1 MAANELHMEALNLP
15 VSRMAETLI
24 GSEIIKLGGE
34 INRMIADGAKIH
46 NMTIGDFDPAIFPIP
61 DELTDEIVSAYR
73 SHKTNYP
80 PADGMMELRQAVSD
94 FLWKKGNLSYSAE
107 NILIAGG
114 ARPIIY
120 SIYQTLVDPDEKVIF
135 PVPSWNN
142 NHYCHLTR
150 AQQILIEAKPEN
162 NFMPVRADMEPHI
175 HEAVMVAVCSPLNPT
190 GTVFS
195 RKQLEDICDM
205 ILEENARRGP
215 EQKPVYLMYDQIYWM
230 LTFGNAQH
238 FDPVSLR
245 PEMKEYTIYV
255 DGISKSLAAT
265 GVRVGWSFGPT
276 KIMAKMRS
284 ILGHIGAWAPKAEQ
298 AATAN
303 YLNNAPAF
311 DSFLEEMK
319 RKVENRL
326 FTLHKG
332 IEAMHNA
339 GLPVMSIQPEG
350 AIYLSV
356 KFSLLGK
363 KAPNGETIQTTTDI
377 FSYLLENA
385 GFAAVPFTAFGNQ
398 PGTEWFRV
406 SVGTCREE
414 DLPGLLENMRA
425 ALALV
430 H

>member
-1 MAANELHMEALNLP
+1 MEALNLP
-15 VSRMAETLI
+15 VSHMAETLI
-24 GSEIIKLGGE
+24 GSEIIKLAGQV
-34 INRMIADGAKIH
+34 NRMIADGSKVH

-61 DELTDEIVSAYR
+61 DELTEEIIKAYHER
-73 SHKTNYP
+73 KTNYP
-80 PADGMMELRQAVSD
+80 PADGIKELREAVSR
-94 FLWKKGNLSYSAE
+94 FLLRRGGLSYSPD

-120 SIYQTLVDPDEKVIF
+120 SVFQTLIDPGEKIIF
-135 PVPSWNN
+135 PIPSWNN

-162 NFMPVRADMEPHI
+162 NFMPVREDIEPHI
-175 HEAVMVAVCSPLNPT
+175 KDAVLLAVCSPLNPT

-205 ILEENARRGP
+205 VLAENARRSP
-215 EQKPVYLMYDQIYWM
+215 DQKPLYVMYDQIYWM
-230 LTFGNAQH
+230 LTMDGVQH
-238 FDPVSLR
+238 VDPVSLR
-245 PEMKEYTIYV
+245 PEMREYTIFV

-284 ILGHIGAWAPKAEQ
+284 ILGHVGAWAPKAEQ
-298 AATAN
+298 VATAN
-303 YLNNAPAF
+303 YLDNEQVF
-311 DSFLEEMK
+311 DDFINLMRTKSA
-319 RKVENRL
+319 NRL
-326 FTLHKG
+326 FTLHQG
-332 IEAMHNA
+332 IEAMRKD

-363 KAPNGETIQTTTDI
+363 KTPNGETIQTTTDI

-385 GFAAVPFTAFGNQ
+385 GFAAVPFTAFGNE

-406 SVGTCREE
+406 SVGTCKEE

-425 ALALV
+425 ALTLV
-430 H
+430 S

>member
-1 MAANELHMEALNLP
+1 METTNFP
-15 VSRMAETLI
+15 VSAMAETLI

-34 INRMIADGAKIH
+34 INRMIAEGAQIH

-61 DELTDEIVSAYR
+61 DKLTDEIISAYQN
-73 SHKTNYP
+73 HKTNYP
-80 PADGMMELRQAVSD
+80 PADGVAELRQSVSR
-94 FLWKKGNLSYSAE
+94 FLKDYGNLTYPAE

-114 ARPIIY
+114 ARPLIY
-120 SIYQTLVDPDEKVIF
+120 SIYQTLVDPGEKVIF

-162 NFMPVRADMEPHI
+162 NFMPVREDIEPFI
-175 HEAVMVAVCSPLNPT
+175 SDAVMVAVCSPLNPT

-195 RKQLEDICDM
+195 KKQLEDICDL

-215 EQKPVYLMYDQIYWM
+215 HQKPVYLMYDQIYWM
-230 LTFGNAQH
+230 LTFGNTVH
-238 FDPVSLR
+238 YDPVSLR
-245 PEMKEYTIYV
+245 PAMKDFTVYV

-265 GVRVGWSFGPT
+265 GVRVGWAFGPA

-298 AATAN
+298 LATAN
-303 YLNNAPAF
+303 YLNNTAALET
-311 DSFLEEMK
+311 FLADIK
-319 RKVENRL
+319 NKVSERL
-326 FTLHKG
+326 FFLHEGITLMQKD
-332 IEAMHNA
+332 

-363 KAPNGETIQTTTDI
+363 KTQSGNEISSTNDI

-385 GFAAVPFTAFGNQ
+385 GFAAVPFTAFGNE

-406 SVGTCREE
+406 SVGTCRSEE
-414 DLPGLLENMRA
+414 IPSLLQNMRS
-425 ALALV
+425 ALSRLTN
-430 H
+430 

>member
-1 MAANELHMEALNLP
+1 MNYP
-15 VSRMAETLI
+15 VSDMAENLI

-34 INRMIADGAKIH
+34 INRMIAEGAKVH
-46 NMTIGDFDPAIFPIP
+46 NMTIGDFDPEIFPIP
-61 DELTDEIVSAYR
+61 QELTNEIVSAYR

-80 PADGMMELRQAVSD
+80 PADGIRELRQAVSD
-94 FLWKKGNLSYSAE
+94 FLWKRGNLAYPAD

-120 SIYQTLVDPDEKVIF
+120 SIYQTLVDPGEKVIF

-162 NFMPVRADMEPHI
+162 NFMPIREDIEPYI
-175 HEAVMVAVCSPLNPT
+175 GEAVMVAVCSPLNPT

-195 RKQLEDICDM
+195 RKQLEDICDL

-215 EQKPVYLMYDQIYWM
+215 DKKPVYLMYDQIYWM
-230 LTFGNAQH
+230 LTFGNVEH

-245 PEMKEYTIYV
+245 PAMKDYTVYV

-265 GVRVGWSFGPT
+265 GVRVGWAFGPT
-276 KIMAKMRS
+276 KIMAKMRA

-298 AATAN
+298 VATAH
-303 YLNNAPAF
+303 YLNNENAVDGF
-311 DSFLEEMK
+311 IEDIK
-319 RKVENRL
+319 QKVSGRL
-326 FTLHKG
+326 FALHQG
-332 IEAMHNA
+332 ISQMNRD

-356 KFSLLGK
+356 KFNLLGK
-363 KAPNGETIQTTTDI
+363 KTPDGETIQTTTDI

-385 GFAAVPFTAFGNQ
+385 GFAAVPFTAFGNS

-406 SVGTCREE
+406 SVGTCRQE
-414 DLPGLLENMRA
+414 DIPGLLENMRA
-425 ALALV
+425 ALSRIY
-430 H
+430 

>member
-1 MAANELHMEALNLP
+1 MSKSMETTNFP
-15 VSRMAETLI
+15 VSAMAETLI

-34 INRMIADGAKIH
+34 INRMIADGAQIH

-61 DELTDEIVSAYR
+61 NELTEEIITAYR
-73 SHKTNYP
+73 NHKTNYP
-80 PADGMMELRQAVSD
+80 PADGIAELRNAVSH
-94 FLWKKGNLSYSAE
+94 FLKAYGNLDYPAE

-114 ARPIIY
+114 ARPLIY
-120 SIYQTLVDPDEKVIF
+120 SIYQTLVDPGEKVIF

-150 AQQILIEAKPEN
+150 AQQIRIEAKPEN
-162 NFMPVRADMEPHI
+162 NFMPVREDLEPFI
-175 HEAVMVAVCSPLNPT
+175 SDAVMVAVCSPLNPT

-195 RKQLEDICDM
+195 KKQLEDICDL

-215 EQKPVYLMYDQIYWM
+215 NRKPVYLMYDQIYWM
-230 LTFGNAQH
+230 LTFGNTVH
-238 FDPVSLR
+238 YDPVSLR
-245 PEMKEYTIYV
+245 PAMKDYTVYV

-265 GVRVGWSFGPT
+265 GVRVGWAFGPA

-298 AATAN
+298 IATAR
-303 YLNNAPAF
+303 YLNNAPAVTAF
-311 DSFLEEMK
+311 IADIK
-319 RKVENRL
+319 RKVSERL
-326 FTLHKG
+326 FALHAG
-332 IEAMHNA
+332 LSEMNRE
-339 GLPVMSIQPEG
+339 GLPVLSIEPEG

-363 KAPNGETIQTTTDI
+363 STSSGKKILTTNDI

-385 GFAAVPFTAFGNQ
+385 GFAAVPFTAFGNE

-406 SVGTCREE
+406 SVGTCRSEE
-414 DLPGLLENMRA
+414 IPGLLQNIRSV
-425 ALALV
+425 LLSLTN
-430 H
+430 

>member
-1 MAANELHMEALNLP
+1 MSKSMETTNFP
-15 VSRMAETLI
+15 VSAMAETLI

-34 INRMIADGAKIH
+34 INRMIADGAQIH

-61 DELTDEIVSAYR
+61 AELTEEIIEAYR
-73 SHKTNYP
+73 NHKTNYP
-80 PADGMMELRQAVSD
+80 PADGIADLRQAVSH
-94 FLWKKGNLSYSAE
+94 FLKLYGNLHYPPE

-114 ARPIIY
+114 ARPLIY
-120 SIYQTLVDPDEKVIF
+120 SIYQTLVDPGEKVIF

-150 AQQILIEAKPEN
+150 AQQILIEARPEN
-162 NFMPVRADMEPHI
+162 NFMPVREDIEPFI
-175 HEAVMVAVCSPLNPT
+175 REAVMVAVCSPLNPT

-195 RKQLEDICDM
+195 KTQLEDICDL
-205 ILEENARRGP
+205 ILEENARRKPG
-215 EQKPVYLMYDQIYWM
+215 QKPVYLMYDQIYWM
-230 LTFGNAQH
+230 LTFGDTVH
-238 FDPVSLR
+238 YDPVSLR
-245 PEMKEYTIYV
+245 PAMKDYTVYV

-265 GVRVGWSFGPT
+265 GVRVGWAFGPT

-298 AATAN
+298 IATAH
-303 YLNNAPAF
+303 YLNNTEALNTFIA
-311 DSFLEEMK
+311 DIK
-319 RKVENRL
+319 KKVSNRL
-326 FTLHKG
+326 FALHEG
-332 IEAMHNA
+332 ITEMQQA

-363 KAPNGETIQTTTDI
+363 KTQSGQELLTTNDI

-385 GFAAVPFTAFGNQ
+385 EFAAVPFTAFGNE

-406 SVGTCREE
+406 SVGTCRQEE
-414 DLPGLLENMRA
+414 IPGLLRNMRG
-425 ALALV
+425 ALAILK
-430 H
+430 